1 MSFQYTMYLECPG
14 RTRERSASVCGIPG
28 LGGLMQLGDGVK
40 LIICMVG
47 ISGSGKSYFDEYLFI

>member
-47 ISGSGKSYFDEYLFI
+47 ISGSGKSYFDEY